1 MITVQSMRLFRCLL
15 GAWML
20 LTGASAAAECT
31 LKVGWEPWE
40 PYSYRDA
47 EGQLVGLDVAL
58 VRAMAQGAGCE
69 ISFVQM
75 PWGRLLEELRHGN
88 SVQVI
93 SGASRTPERE
103 AYAWFSVPYRNETM
117 ELFIRREDL
126 DEHSF
131 TTFEEMIDSGFHLG
145 VTRNY
150 YYGKA
155 FAQAMENPRFEQLA
169 QEVTTDLQNIWKLE
183 AGRIDGFLADRFVAA
198 HLIREHG
205 PTGWIQAHPMY
216 VNSSGI
222 HLMFSKR
229 AVQPEIVQRFDAA
242 LEELKDSGDHDRILA
257 DYSNK

>member
-1 MITVQSMRLFRCLL
+1 MRTCLLRCLL

-20 LTGASAAAECT
+20 VVGVPAVAECT

-47 EGQLVGLDVAL
+47 DGQLTGLDIAL
-58 VRAMAQGAGCE
+58 VRAMAKQAKCDV
-69 ISFVQM
+69 SFVRM

-88 SVQVI
+88 TVQVL

-103 AYAWFSVPYRNETM
+103 AYAWFSVPYRDETM
-117 ELFIRREDL
+117 ELFMRREDL
-126 DEHSF
+126 DEYSF
-131 TTFEEMIDSGFHLG
+131 TTFEEMIGSGFHLG

-150 YYGKA
+150 YYGEE
-155 FAQAMENPRFEQLA
+155 FAQAMNNPRFERLT
-169 QEVTTDLQNIWKLE
+169 QEVTTDVQNLWKLE

-229 AVQPEIVQRFDAA
+229 SVEPGIVRRFDAA
-242 LEELKDSGDHDRILA
+242 LEELKESGGYDRILA
-257 DYSNK
+257 DYSNR